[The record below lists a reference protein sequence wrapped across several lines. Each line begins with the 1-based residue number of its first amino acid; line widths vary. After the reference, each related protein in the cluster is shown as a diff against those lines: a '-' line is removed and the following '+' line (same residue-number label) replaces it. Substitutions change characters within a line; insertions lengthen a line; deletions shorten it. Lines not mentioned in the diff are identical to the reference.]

1 VIDPRVWTIRFWLVS
16 ALGLGLMAYAVA
28 DAESVTVLYAGMLI
42 ALVMPAFSTGC
53 IECTDC
59 CTADTMPCS
68 AQITFEDVVDLNC
81 TDCDTGFNATFTV
94 STLLANCVRQYG
106 LTPIACGGSDAV
118 QWEFRCVFANT
129 EHRVTVELDHAGAN
143 NTFHRFVETLGAKP
157 VACTGL
163 GTRTPP
169 FSSTSFSGSQQCDF
183 SGATC
188 TVIPSS

>member
-1 VIDPRVWTIRFWLVS
+1 MAS
-16 ALGLGLMAYAVA
+16 AVGLGLMAYAVA
-28 DAESVTVLYAGMLI
+28 TAESVAVLYAGMLI